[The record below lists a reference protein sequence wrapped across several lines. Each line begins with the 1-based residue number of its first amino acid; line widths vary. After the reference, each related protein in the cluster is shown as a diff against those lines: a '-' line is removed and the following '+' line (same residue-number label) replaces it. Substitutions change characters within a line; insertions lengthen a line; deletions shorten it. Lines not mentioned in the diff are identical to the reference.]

1 MTSTFSPCSC
11 GTALNPEDHEDCTSR
26 YTTSSVKTHS
36 TTGSSSDDSDVLNT
50 SYRQAT
56 PLFRAIEKEN
66 WEGIRQ
72 FLTTGKWSTSFFQGS
87 NEHLKSPG
95 PALQVKTWVTAY
107 DRHDAPEWSQLP
119 LHAAISY
126 TAPFVIIQKLVELY
140 PKSVQCTDNEG
151 MLPIHLAYGFGAPD
165 AVLEFLLAK
174 FPDAANEKGL
184 GGRRPHECCELGPNK
199 ARGEAYRIVLD
210 QFEKR
215 VRRECDAEWRQYT
228 AIAAKKQG
236 LDGVVDVSKVPLT
249 DLLLSLMREN
259 QELREF
265 KAKRMAASSASRRGG
280 ASSSPRRSAAA
291 VAVAGP
297 ESSNKKAEATRKGLF
312 GRSKTTRA
320 LI

>member
-11 GTALNPEDHEDCTSR
+11 ATALSPEDHDDVTSR
-26 YTTSSVKTHS
+26 YTVSTAKTHS
-36 TTGSSSDDSDVLNT
+36 TSGSSSDESDVRNT
-50 SYRQAT
+50 SYRHAT

-72 FLTTGKWSTSFFQGS
+72 FLTTGKWSSSFFQGG

-126 TAPFVIIQKLVELY
+126 NAPFVIIQKLVELY

-165 AVLEFLLAK
+165 VVLEFLLSK
-174 FPDAANEKGL
+174 FPDAANERGL

-199 ARGEAYRIVLD
+199 ARGEAYRIVLE
-210 QFEKR
+210 QSEKR

-228 AIAAKKQG
+228 AAAAKSQG
-236 LDGVVDVSKVPLT
+236 LEGVDVSKVPLT

-265 KAKRMAASSASRRGG
+265 KAKRSAASAASRKGG
-280 ASSSPRRSAAA
+280 ASSPRRAAA
-291 VAVAGP
+291 RPASP
-297 ESSNKKAEATRKGLF
+297 TKKVEPSRKGLF